1 MDRAKKDF
9 NDLNYEQKQ
18 ALLVILLAQIK
29 PFIKKKNLN
38 LPEIKGMNILIIN
51 EKNPSILPSKKKKYK
66 KNFN

>member
-1 MDRAKKDF
+1 VDRAKKDF